1 MKNKISVFI
10 FTLILIFPAC
20 AYSEHT
26 IPVIIQGT
34 IGDYSKKA
42 HKYEIDGKIYRFP
55 AGIPLEDTHGNRI
68 SSDRLKSGVNVKII
82 GEKTL
87 GNLRDNTNNTIEF
100 TKIILMTE

>member
-1 MKNKISVFI
+1 MRSQQNEHIPGAPIKVDR
-10 FTLILIFPAC
+10 TLD
-20 AYSEHT
+20 S
-26 IPVIIQGT
+26 G
-34 IGDYSKKA
+34 
-42 HKYEIDGKIYRFP
+42 
-55 AGIPLEDTHGNRI
+55 AGIPLEDTHGNWI